1 MVPMEDKLLSGDTSN
16 TPQSTSM
23 AYVSQTRHWSSK
35 NSWRGTATVCVVL
48 FESSA
53 VEARRPVKRASLL
66 SSSAEVTENAAHI
79 LLYRSH
85 HSCGTRCGHCDHLLS
100 VRKLGSGFKCDFIL
114 QTLFYNLL
122 TFFPPFSFLRSFNL
136 DLL

>member
-1 MVPMEDKLLSGDTSN
+1 MEDKPLSGDTSN
-16 TPQSTSM
+16 TLQSTSM
-23 AYVSQTRHWSSK
+23 AYVLQSRHWPSE
-35 NSWRGTATVCVVL
+35 NSWRGTATVCVAL

-53 VEARRPVKRASLL
+53 VEARPPVKRASLL
-66 SSSAEVTENAAHI
+66 SSSAEVTENASRV

-100 VRKLGSGFKCDFIL
+100 VRKLGSGFKRDLIL